1 MLGTVGWVALWM
13 LAATPPGTTISI
25 GHQSDVMPA
34 TFQDQS
40 PPASERADDEA
51 AAPVPPPK
59 RLPRDPAYEDK
70 AAATDEG
77 IPGLQPPAD
86 QIAEPPKDAPKHDAA
101 KPPGTAPNPLPKPL
115 KQIPVPLR
123 SLPRHAAPPGEAT
136 STDEG
141 VSLATDQYSCNSAA
155 ACQQCVP
162 PTRLRCWLDG
172 VAWEGWLDQ
181 GATIN
186 TLSPRDRINGPVT
199 FNNRSNDYQLN
210 QLYARL
216 KRDVDTECGRWD
228 LGGRIDFLYG
238 TDSIYTEA
246 RGLETFDDFSPKW
259 NAQQLGAALPQC
271 YMEAF
276 CPWGAGLDMKIG
288 HFYAPIGY
296 ESVPAT
302 NNFFYS
308 HSYTYQYG
316 EPFTFTGLL
325 GTTKLGDFTIQAG
338 MTRGWD
344 NWEDNNNDLG
354 FVGGI
359 HWTSANERT
368 DIALGVTA
376 GYEQPDPSTNVR
388 TLYSLVIQQKIGDRW
403 QYVFQHDFGDED
415 GAGVGGSIA
424 QWYGINQYLFYTIND
439 CWKAGLRF
447 EWFYDGNGS
456 RVRIGDVPVGQTG
469 TYYELTAG
477 VNWTPN
483 KHVIVRPEFRWDF
496 TGTPDLYPFG
506 DDTRSNQVL
515 VDCDVIVR
523 F

>member
-1 MLGTVGWVALWM
+1 MGGFCACWRQRRD
-13 LAATPPGTTISI
+13 GTTISI
-25 GHQSDVMPA
+25 GHQSGVMPA

-40 PPASERADDEA
+40 PPAERAADDA
-51 AAPVPPPK
+51 DAPVPPPK
-59 RLPRDPAYEDK
+59 RLPHDPAYEDK
-70 AAATDEG
+70 PASERRRHPRAATAG
-77 IPGLQPPAD
+77 GTGCRAAQGG
-86 QIAEPPKDAPKHDAA
+86 AETRD
-101 KPPGTAPNPLPKPL
+101 GQTARHGPESRCRNRSSE
-115 KQIPVPLR
+115 IPVPLK
-123 SLPRHAAPPGEAT
+123 SLPQHAAPPGEAT

-141 VSLATDQYSCNSAA
+141 SALATDQYSCNSAA
-155 ACQQCVP
+155 ACEQCVP
-162 PTRLRCWLDG
+162 QSRLRCWLDG

-210 QLYARL
+210 QLYGRL
-216 KRDVDTECGRWD
+216 KRDVDTESGCWG

-271 YMEAF
+271 YMEAY
-276 CPWGAGLDMKIG
+276 CPWGNGLDMKLG

-302 NNFFYS
+302 E
-308 HSYTYQYG
+308 QLLLL
-316 EPFTFTGLL
+316 PFVHLPVWRAVHLHRPAGGDQVGRFRHPGRHGPAA
-325 GTTKLGDFTIQAG
+325 GTTGRTTTTTWGSSGASIGRAA
-338 MTRGWD
+338 
-344 NWEDNNNDLG
+344 
-354 FVGGI
+354 
-359 HWTSANERT
+359 TSGRT
-368 DIALGVTA
+368 SRLGVTA
-376 GYEQPDPSTNVR
+376 GREQPDPSTNIR

-403 QYVFQHDFGDED
+403 QYVFQHDFGNEP
-415 GAGVGGSIA
+415 GAGVGGTIA

-439 CWKAGLRF
+439 CWKAGMRF
-447 EWFYDGNGS
+447 EWFYDGGGS
-456 RVRIGDVPVGQTG
+456 RVRIGDVPVRQTG